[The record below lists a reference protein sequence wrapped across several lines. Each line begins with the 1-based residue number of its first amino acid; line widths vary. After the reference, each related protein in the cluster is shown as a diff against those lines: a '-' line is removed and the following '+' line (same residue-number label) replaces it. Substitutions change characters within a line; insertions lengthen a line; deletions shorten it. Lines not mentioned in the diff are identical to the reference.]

1 MPFLAGVSGTLHPLV
16 PPVAVSTESRS
27 LRPPLKWAGG
37 KRWQVPHLLP
47 LWQEHAH
54 RRLVEPFCGGLAVT
68 LGLQPERAILND
80 ANPHLINFYRWLARG
95 LVLDGPMENDERAF
109 YGQRERFNRL
119 LRSGAGETAEAAGLF
134 YYLNRTGYNGLCRFN
149 RSGEFNVPFGQYKR
163 IRYVRDF
170 ESYRETFAGWT
181 FTVGD
186 FGAVPIASSD
196 FVYADPP
203 YDVEFTHYSQGGFS
217 WDDQVRAAE
226 WLAQHPGPVV
236 LVNQATPRIKALYRS
251 LGYELRFLDA
261 PRRINCTGD
270 RTPAREVFALR
281 NL

>member
-1 MPFLAGVSGTLHPLV
+1 MAHRSADDVTLAR
-16 PPVAVSTESRS
+16 PVAPLTQAISTGR

-47 LWQEHAH
+47 LWQAHAH

-68 LGLQPERAILND
+68 LGLQPVRALLND

-95 LVLDGPMENDERAF
+95 LVIRGPMENDEQAF
-109 YGQRERFNRL
+109 YASRERFNAL
-119 LRSGAGETAEAAGLF
+119 LRAGQGESAEAAGLF

-163 IRYVRDF
+163 ITYVRDF
-170 ESYRETFAGWT
+170 SLHRETLASWT
-181 FTVGD
+181 FSAGD
-186 FGAVPIASSD
+186 FAAMALDPRD

-203 YDVEFTHYSQGGFS
+203 YDVEFTQYAQGGFS
-217 WDDQVRAAE
+217 WADQQRTAE
-226 WLAQHPGPVV
+226 WLASHPGPVV
-236 LVNQATPRIKALYRS
+236 LVNQATPRIEQLYRS
-251 LGYELRFLDA
+251 LGYRLRFLDA

-270 RTPAREVFALR
+270 RSPAKEVFALR
-281 NL
+281 NV